1 VPRSSRAWRSLAA
14 IAGLGLA
21 ASLAVAACTPGSDDA
36 AELPP
41 LPTVPSG
48 VSTIA
53 DPDDF
58 LGSAPGACRG
68 PQVRSRRVAAGLGPI
83 VGRTP
88 LWAGFP
94 TLLDPERGLV
104 TAPRDT
110 PKTSAGWEV
119 EMAWA
124 LEQGAPGPV
133 EIQGVQRG
141 GEELPLR
148 FALLE
153 STGQP
158 TTSLVLDPRRVPPGP
173 KGYRFFP
180 ARLYIPRGD
189 CFSFEARLADGSGW
203 RVVLGIGI

>member
-1 VPRSSRAWRSLAA
+1 
-14 IAGLGLA
+14 
-21 ASLAVAACTPGSDDA
+21 
-36 AELPP
+36 
-41 LPTVPSG
+41 

-68 PQVRSRRVAAGLGPI
+68 PRVRSRRVASDLGPI
-83 VGRTP
+83 VGRSP

-94 TLLDPERGLV
+94 ASVDAERGLV

-124 LEQGAPGPV
+124 LEPGAPGPV

-141 GEELPLR
+141 GDELPLR

-153 STGQP
+153 SEQEP
-158 TTSLVLDPRRVPPGP
+158 TTSLVLDPRRAPRGP
-173 KGYRFFP
+173 RGYRFFP

-189 CFSFEARLADGSGW
+189 CFSFAASLPDGSTW
-203 RVVLGIGI
+203 RLVLGIGI

>member
-1 VPRSSRAWRSLAA
+1 VPGSSRAWRSPAA
-14 IAGLGLA
+14 IASLGLA
-21 ASLAVAACTPGSDDA
+21 ASLAAAACTPGSEDA

-41 LPTVPSG
+41 LPTVASG
-48 VSTIA
+48 VSTTA

-68 PQVRSRRVAAGLGPI
+68 PQVRSRRVAADLGPI

-94 TLLDPERGLV
+94 TLVDPERGLV
-104 TAPRDT
+104 AAPRDT

-119 EMAWA
+119 EMSWA
-124 LEQGAPGPV
+124 LEPGARGPV

-153 STGQP
+153 SAEEP
-158 TTSLVLDPRRVPPGP
+158 TTSLVLDPGRAPRGP
-173 KGYRFFP
+173 RGYRFFP

-189 CFSFEARLADGSGW
+189 CFSFVARLADGSRW
-203 RVVLGIGI
+203 HIVLGIGI